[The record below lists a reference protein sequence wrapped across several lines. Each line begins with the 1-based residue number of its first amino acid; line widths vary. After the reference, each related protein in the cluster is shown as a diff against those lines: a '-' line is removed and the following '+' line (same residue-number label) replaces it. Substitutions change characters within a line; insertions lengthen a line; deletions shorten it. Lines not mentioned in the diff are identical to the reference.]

1 MRRET
6 QPRLDSF
13 VAPPQPTPIEQKLLS
28 TGQRLVGLGMSEDS
42 EVVDEIKRRFAEI
55 ADFLID
61 LESKKEFVNE
71 HHKLLHNEALMQ
83 IVSAAQFTTKSIT
96 YKILD

>member
-6 QPRLDSF
+6 QERAVSF

-28 TGQRLVGLGMSEDS
+28 TGQRLVGVGVNQDS
-42 EVVDEIKRRFAEI
+42 EEVDEIKRKFAEI
-55 ADFLID
+55 ADFLIE
-61 LESKKEFVNE
+61 LESKKEFANE
-71 HHKLLHNEALMQ
+71 HHKLLHNHALMQ
-83 IVSAAQFTTKSIT
+83 IVNAAQFTTKAIT